1 MEKPMQLPA
10 ESALALVPPP
20 SLQFLSCCVL
30 GYAGR
35 CATFGEGALEEHA
48 ASSIKV
54 RAHACGSVAQVPP
67 PRRRRSESILSRGAA
82 CLTCLVPRSLA
93 GGGRTCAAYPT
104 CGSIQAPVVGA
115 AYPACA
121 ATLTRQQGRPAAT
134 TCLLELQ
141 ALVQGRCA
149 SERPR
154 APPIVPPP

>member
-1 MEKPMQLPA
+1 MQLPA

-67 PRRRRSESILSRGAA
+67 PRRRRSESIRVVGMTWSCLSYLFGSALA
-82 CLTCLVPRSLA
+82 CWRRTHLCSVPGVWVDPSSCCGCSVPRVRCHADPPARAAGCYHVLA
-93 GGGRTCAAYPT
+93 
-104 CGSIQAPVVGA
+104 
-115 AYPACA
+115 
-121 ATLTRQQGRPAAT
+121 
-134 TCLLELQ
+134 
-141 ALVQGRCA
+141 
-149 SERPR
+149 
-154 APPIVPPP
+154 